1 MTQDEAQTI
10 ALWATSYLLED
21 DRARDGF
28 LALTGVTPDELKE
41 NLADPGFLAGILDHV
56 LGNEPMLLA
65 FCGQRDLSPDRP
77 AKARQ
82 VLSPDEYWG
91 E

>member
-1 MTQDEAQTI
+1 MTEDEAQTI

-21 DRARDGF
+21 ERALNGF
-28 LALTGVTPDELKE
+28 LALTGVSPDELRE
-41 NLADPGFLAGILDHV
+41 NLAEPRFLAGVLDHL
-56 LGNEPMLLA
+56 LGNEPMLLE
-65 FCGQRDLSPDRP
+65 FCRARDLEPDRP

-82 VLSPDEYWG
+82 VLSPEQYWA